1 MVRWLRRRFRF
12 FKERQLFSRRSQ
24 AIHAEGHAL
33 KSDASPEATSKQAGE
48 HRLKIGLPK
57 GAVVKP
63 LLGGLFMMI
72 AVPDREA
79 QASADPPLLP
89 ERRAHMF

>member
-24 AIHAEGHAL
+24 VIHAKGNTL
-33 KSDASPEATSKQAGE
+33 QSDPSPETTSKQAGE
-48 HRLKIGLPK
+48 HRSKIGLPK
-57 GAVVKP
+57 GAAVKP
-63 LLGGLFMMI
+63 LLDGLFVMI
-72 AVPDREA
+72 AIADREA